1 MDPSSF
7 ASAAASLLGLAIQ
20 VTGLLYGDWDY
31 SSRVLAERLI
41 YELSQLRNVLQSL
54 EVTALF
60 VTEAVIVPKDLIICL
75 EDVRRRLIWLGS
87 RLLRQDN
94 PAAFSFQNYEL
105 PWRSI
110 NAPRPPQ
117 ATKLPITP
125 VEALGDVQYLQDRLS
140 RLRNK

>member
-7 ASAAASLLGLAIQ
+7 ASAAASLLGVTIR
-20 VTGLLYGDWDY
+20 VTGSLYGDWDY

-54 EVTALF
+54 EVTALS
-60 VTEAVIVPKDLIICL
+60 VTEAVTVPKDLLICL
-75 EDVRRRLIWLGS
+75 EDVKRHLILLGS
-87 RLLRQDN
+87 RLLRQDST
-94 PAAFSFQNYEL
+94 AVFSFQDFEL

-125 VEALGDVQYLQDRLS
+125 AEALDEVQYLQVCLS
-140 RLRNK
+140 RLRDR